1 MAVHYSI
8 LMEICNWIANRF
20 FDTQITGFAS
30 LACFVIIMVIQY
42 PITEFINKRM
52 KFLIGK

>member
-20 FDTQITGFAS
+20 FETQITGFAS